1 MSLLS
6 VSRNPLKGLKPV
18 RIQFVWNHAIRLSS
32 GTFGTDNMDAGEEFR
47 QLELKPTRTREK
59 FQRKKAPVHM
69 IMPRDYKRANKIDPD
84 NVDWK
89 SIWPGPRTF
98 DPNAIPIPVRQGR
111 LKPKQRA
118 FGKTAN
124 LELMKIPTFFHLTP
138 PAIKAHCEEL
148 KKFCTPFP
156 SELDTKE
163 KCEKHFP
170 LTVITNDYLH
180 AAPTIRDPLA
190 RIVTIKLKLKDI
202 PLDEHA
208 RDKLMRII
216 KDRYDEKTDTLTIVT
231 DRCPLRKQ
239 NYDYAQYLLTA
250 IFYES
255 WTVEEWEASKT
266 EADMEHY
273 VWNRNTSSKALAS
286 ILNWTPDKLGKSIFH
301 DPLPE
306 DKLKP
311 EHHAYGKAVK
321 NIVEGETEEDAVLVT
336 AL

>member
-1 MSLLS
+1 LIY
-6 VSRNPLKGLKPV
+6 VS
-18 RIQFVWNHAIRLSS
+18 
-32 GTFGTDNMDAGEEFR
+32 GEEFR
-47 QLELKPTRTREK
+47 QFILKPSQNFEK
-59 FQRKKAPVHM
+59 TGRKKPTVHM
-69 IMPRDYKRANKIDPD
+69 IMPKDYKRAEKIDPD

-111 LKPKQRA
+111 LKMKDRA
-118 FGKTAN
+118 ISKYAN
-124 LELMKIPTFFHLTP
+124 MELMKIPAFFHLTP

-156 SELDTKE
+156 PELDTKE

-180 AAPTIRDPLA
+180 SAPTIRDPLA
-190 RIVTIKLKLKDI
+190 RIVTVKLKLKDI

-208 RDKLMRII
+208 RDKLMRLI

-250 IFYES
+250 LFYES
-255 WTVEEWEASKT
+255 WNEEDWESSKT
-266 EADMEHY
+266 EADMEKY
-273 VWNRNTSSKALAS
+273 VWERNTSAKALAS
-286 ILNWTPDKLGKSIFH
+286 IINWTPDKLGKAVYH

-311 EHHAYGKAVK
+311 EHYEYGKAVK
-321 NIVEGETEEDAVLVT
+321 KVVEGESEEGWSQYKKAAIQVLINQ
-336 AL
+336 